1 MPQETDGMTSY
12 VAYYKMTTATANPPN
27 AGDHYWHPGP
37 EWKTIGLVVGG
48 AALVGLRA
56 LLYKMFDD

>member
-1 MPQETDGMTSY
+1 MTSY

>member
-1 MPQETDGMTSY
+1 
-12 VAYYKMTTATANPPN
+12 MTTATANPPN
-27 AGDHYWHPGP
+27 AGDYYRHP